1 MTRLESVTDR
11 QHADAGLVIP
21 ATTHFIDRHPTCA
34 ISMTPLSML
43 PAFTLNVS
51 LLASSNASILAK
63 LKEAMVPGCNVDS
76 DVCSAVYADSCR
88 ITQGHHNNVKI
99 QQDSPRFAL
108 VFVPAFIADSA
119 LERQKVE
126 LNEKGFVR
134 FEADQARLLSTRLL
148 SLVHPFLARNFPV
161 KAVIPIRGPRPAAA
175 DLVLLDLSHTPTVA
189 ISDLLDQASC
199 QTVQAAWEDAVLK
212 LLLIADVQF
221 QLPTASPLTQIR
233 EHEPCCDIPTCPVC
247 LHRIAP
253 WRLGLNA
260 PLRNGQMCSKYCPPP
275 NLLPSRIREPTISCP
290 RQRLVL
296 SWPPPAHCSAC
307 AVIDSYW
314 RKQEDERSVAKEDDL
329 FCFSCA
335 MQQTLWVCLTCAFV
349 GCGRYSNKHA
359 ADHYRQSGHPFCLEL
374 STLRIWDYVVGE
386 YAHRVDLLECPSSS
400 P

>member
-1 MTRLESVTDR
+1 
-11 QHADAGLVIP
+11 
-21 ATTHFIDRHPTCA
+21 
-34 ISMTPLSML
+34 
-43 PAFTLNVS
+43 
-51 LLASSNASILAK
+51 
-63 LKEAMVPGCNVDS
+63 
-76 DVCSAVYADSCR
+76 
-88 ITQGHHNNVKI
+88 
-99 QQDSPRFAL
+99 
-108 VFVPAFIADSA
+108 
-119 LERQKVE
+119 
-126 LNEKGFVR
+126 
-134 FEADQARLLSTRLL
+134 
-148 SLVHPFLARNFPV
+148 VHPFLARNFPV

-296 SWPPPAHCSAC
+296 SWPPPAHCSAY

-386 YAHRVDLLECPSSS
+386 YAHRVDLLECPFSPPLMHPWIPTDFASRGASYACSSHES
-400 P
+400 PDGFELRDQQHASSYRSHRAENYQDQYLDTSSLLKHPYIDEKSPKKATLIGEEYEALLQSALRNKLSITNARVYGYEQCLQRSR